1 MSKKSRWLDGIPV
14 EKKRAK
20 TALSQTDRTD
30 MGTVTEIMG
39 EGNVAVHIDDSSDP
53 DVVAPVAAGVTGLGA
68 RVRLTRDSAG
78 KVTQVEAPDR
88 LPEGAD
94 PVFVGVTGETVGRI
108 ADAQGELDSAIAGA
122 AADAAAA
129 QSAAQSAANDA
140 AAAMVDAANA
150 SAEAS
155 AVSGVAEAANDA
167 AAAAQS
173 AAGEAI
179 TVASTKTSVKA
190 SKTSPD
196 SPMTNDLWF
205 PLDVAGNVIGMKQWT
220 GSSWVDYRLMAG
232 SIVVPGSVGN
242 VLLENGAVSAEKI
255 FANEAL
261 WAKIAT
267 FASVTTDMLL
277 AGGATITGELLADTI
292 QLATRLVAGD
302 PAGDRAELN
311 GAGINIFKGGV
322 ERVRLAASAPNG
334 LQVWNPSMAAMVDLS
349 AAAFGAQILTHNPKL
364 NIPVPGSQSAWGEW
378 KPGAWVFQSLGRWTA
393 TTDRAQIFSTT
404 SLGDAGVAQSFGVQ
418 IAFTMQPVGGGTEI
432 ALTDTGGEYGAVVQ
446 RSSPNPNFG
455 IVSCTPGNMYNVRLQ
470 SRAIRYVSSPGGTPW
485 IKNSQISLTPI

>member
-14 EKKRAK
+14 EKKRTK
-20 TALSQTDRTD
+20 NALSQTDRTD

-39 EGNVAVHIDDSSDP
+39 DGNVAVHIDESSDP
-53 DVVAPVAAGVTGLGA
+53 DVVAPVVAGVTALGA

-88 LPEGAD
+88 LPDGAV
-94 PVFVGVTGETVGRI
+94 PVYVGVTGETVEKL
-108 ADAQGELDSAIAGA
+108 ADAQVELDSAIAGA
-122 AADAAAA
+122 TADAAAA

-140 AAAMVDAANA
+140 AAAMVDA
-150 SAEAS
+150 
-155 AVSGVAEAANDA
+155 
-167 AAAAQS
+167 
-173 AAGEAI
+173 GEAI

-190 SKTSPD
+190 SDTAPD
-196 SPMTNDLWF
+196 SPMTNDMWF
-205 PLDVAGNVIGMKQWT
+205 PLDDAGNVIGMKQWT

-277 AGGATITGELLADTI
+277 AGDATITGELLADVI

-302 PAGDRAELN
+302 PAGDRTEIN
-311 GAGINIFKGGV
+311 GSGIHIFKGGV
-322 ERVRLAASAPNG
+322 EMVRLSASAPNG

-349 AAAFGAQILTHNPKL
+349 AAAFGAQILTHDPKL

-378 KPGAWVFQSLGRWTA
+378 KPGAWVFRSLGQWTA
-393 TTDRAQIFSTT
+393 TTNRAQIFSTT

-432 ALTDTGGEYGAVVQ
+432 SLTNTGGEYGAVVQ

-455 IVSCTPGNMYNVRLQ
+455 IVSCTPGTTYNVRLQ
-470 SRAIRYVSSPGGTPW
+470 ARAIRYVSSPGGTPW

>member
-1 MSKKSRWLDGIPV
+1 MVTKNLKLDLAKIKKAQGKGDAA
-14 EKKRAK
+14 RAN
-20 TALSQTDRTD
+20 TAQDQWST
-30 MGTVTEIMG
+30 GTVVEALDNG
-39 EGNVAVHIDDSSDP
+39 LVAVELDDTDEGWP
-53 DVVAPVAAGVTGLGA
+53 PVVAPADAGVTALGA
-68 RVRLTRDSAG
+68 AVRVIRDSTGRVSHVA
-78 KVTQVEAPDR
+78 APDV
-88 LPEGAD
+88 LPDGSMPLYVGSTGA
-94 PVFVGVTGETVGRI
+94 FVKEI
-108 ADAQGELDSAIAGA
+108 SDAQGELDSAIAGA

-242 VLLENGAVSAEKI
+242 VLLENGSVSAEKI

-267 FASVTTDMLL
+267 FASVTTDMLM
-277 AGGATITGELLADTI
+277 ACPEIRMTDSMDEAT
-292 QLATRLVAGD
+292 
-302 PAGDRAELN
+302 P
-311 GAGINIFKGGV
+311 
-322 ERVRLAASAPNG
+322 
-334 LQVWNPSMAAMVDLS
+334 
-349 AAAFGAQILTHNPKL
+349 
-364 NIPVPGSQSAWGEW
+364 
-378 KPGAWVFQSLGRWTA
+378 
-393 TTDRAQIFSTT
+393 
-404 SLGDAGVAQSFGVQ
+404 
-418 IAFTMQPVGGGTEI
+418 
-432 ALTDTGGEYGAVVQ
+432 
-446 RSSPNPNFG
+446 
-455 IVSCTPGNMYNVRLQ
+455 
-470 SRAIRYVSSPGGTPW
+470 
-485 IKNSQISLTPI
+485 